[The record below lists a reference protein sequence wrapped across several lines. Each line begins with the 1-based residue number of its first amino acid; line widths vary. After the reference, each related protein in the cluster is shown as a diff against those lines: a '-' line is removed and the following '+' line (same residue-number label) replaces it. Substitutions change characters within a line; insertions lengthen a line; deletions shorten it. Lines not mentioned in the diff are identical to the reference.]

1 MKPGWFGPKRIGWG
15 ASPRSWQGWIV
26 TLGFIAVLAAAIRW
40 LRPLLQESTHLPFG
54 AITVAII
61 LCWLVLFLA
70 VIWLT
75 YDGEKR

>member
-15 ASPRSWQGWIV
+15 ASPRSWQGWVV

-40 LRPLLQESTHLPFG
+40 LRPLLQDSTGLPANVILP
-54 AITVAII
+54 AIV
-61 LCWLVLFLA
+61 LGWLALFLA